1 MFPMGAMLLQLFA
14 QLTVASGK
22 LIGAVVVPHGDF
34 AYDPKL
40 VNDTGPPS
48 FPPKK
53 KTTSQFQAVAIAVG
67 WIGRWISGASLGMRT
82 SLGGWIPVDF
92 SRKMRVEVEPL
103 CDMELCG

>member
-40 VNDTGPPS
+40 VNDTG
-48 FPPKK
+48 
-53 KTTSQFQAVAIAVG
+53 G
-67 WIGRWISGASLGMRT
+67 SLELHSACERP
-82 SLGGWIPVDF
+82 LGGDGFPVDF
-92 SRKMRVEVEPL
+92 SRKMRVEVEL
-103 CDMELCG
+103 VV

>member
-1 MFPMGAMLLQLFA
+1 MFPMGAILLQLFA

-48 FPPKK
+48 L
-53 KTTSQFQAVAIAVG
+53 QFQQLPLLLVG
-67 WIGRWISGASLGMRT
+67 LAGGSLELHLACERASDDSG
-82 SLGGWIPVDF
+82 
-92 SRKMRVEVEPL
+92 
-103 CDMELCG
+103 

>member
-1 MFPMGAMLLQLFA
+1 MGAMLLQLFA

-40 VNDTGPPS
+40 VNDTG
-48 FPPKK
+48 
-53 KTTSQFQAVAIAVG
+53 G
-67 WIGRWISGASLGMRT
+67 SLELHSACERLLADGF
-82 SLGGWIPVDF
+82 PVDF
-92 SRKMRVEVEPL
+92 LRWEIMRVEVESL